1 VTRFDCGRVC
11 QEWKRIGQK
20 DVDLSIVIVT
30 WNVAEKLAACL
41 QSLSLAALRGLTH
54 EIILVDNASQDGTVE
69 MVRTQFPSVRLITN
83 ASNAGYAAAN
93 NQGIALAKGRYVLL
107 LNPGTVVP
115 KDALSRLMKGMD
127 ADAMIGIASPLLT
140 NEEGAPQYYGGGS
153 YPGARRTS
161 VSEHRTSPAGE
172 PFREM
177 AFVIGAA
184 MMVRREVFERVG
196 TLDAGF
202 FMYYEDIDLCKR
214 ARDAGWRVGVFEDI
228 RIVHAKG
235 GSCGQWS
242 AERRQQNYFASEL
255 RFHRKHYSRLKYV
268 RLVATRWLGA
278 VWCLFWY
285 GTVGRLFLRDGGRK
299 FHEYVGRLRVLLG
312 RTK

>member
-1 VTRFDCGRVC
+1 MGQLDYDDDCEECTRIEAQG
-11 QEWKRIGQK
+11 
-20 DVDLSIVIVT
+20 VDLSVVIVT

-41 QSLSLAALRGLTH
+41 GSLSLAALRGLSH
-54 EIILVDNASQDGTVE
+54 EVILIDNASQDNTME
-69 MVRTQFPSVRLITN
+69 MVRARFPQVRLIAN
-83 ASNAGYAAAN
+83 ESNAGFAAAN

-107 LNPGTVVP
+107 LNPDTSVP
-115 KDALSRLMKGMD
+115 ADALARLVKAMD
-127 ADAMIGIASPLLT
+127 ADATIGIATPILT
-140 NEEGAPQYYGGGS
+140 NERDEPQYYGGTCF
-153 YPGARRTS
+153 PGARRS
-161 VSEHRTSPAGE
+161 PVEGKVDRTGE
-172 PFREM
+172 AFREL

-184 MMVRREVFERVG
+184 MMVRREVLERVG

-268 RLVATRWLGA
+268 RLVATRWLGT
-278 VWCLFWY
+278 VWCLCWY
-285 GTVGRLFLRDGGRK
+285 GTAGRLFMRDGRRK
-299 FHEYVGRLRVLLG
+299 FQEYVGRLRVLIG
-312 RTK
+312 KTT